1 MMPVGKSIE
10 LTDWLALDLV
20 PIRREADDMDRDLRN
35 PPGVHTPQAHY
46 SHVAQV
52 GQTLYISGQL
62 AIDPSGRV
70 VGVGD
75 AAAQARQCYGNL
87 VTILAHY
94 GGALRHLVKTTT
106 YITHWGYRPLVAAAR
121 DEFFPAPPYPANTLV
136 VVQGLA
142 EPHFLVEIE
151 AIAVLDG

>member
-1 MMPVGKSIE
+1 MERE
-10 LTDWLALDLV
+10 LQ
-20 PIRREADDMDRDLRN
+20 N
-35 PPGVHTPQAHY
+35 PPGVHPPQAHY
-46 SHVAQV
+46 SHVARA

-62 AIDPSGRV
+62 AMDPSSAV

-75 AAAQARQCYGNL
+75 ARAQARQCYVNL
-87 VTILAHY
+87 ISILAHY
-94 GGALRHLVKTTT
+94 GASLRHLVKTTT

-121 DEFFPAPPYPANTLV
+121 DELWPAPPYPANTLV

-151 AIAVLDG
+151 GIAVLD

>member
-1 MMPVGKSIE
+1 MERG
-10 LTDWLALDLV
+10 LG
-20 PIRREADDMDRDLRN
+20 N

-46 SHVAQV
+46 SHVARV
-52 GQTLYISGQL
+52 GQTLHISGQL
-62 AIDPSGRV
+62 AMDPSGGV

-75 AAAQARQCYGNL
+75 AAAQARQCYRNL
-87 VTILAHY
+87 AAILAHH
-94 GGALRHLVKTTT
+94 GGDLRHLLKTTT
-106 YITHWGYRPLVAAAR
+106 FITHWAYRPLVAAAR

-151 AIAVLDG
+151 GIAVLE